1 MKIAAPAKSVNGSV
15 ARLSTVITWEES
27 AREPLELYYEVPV
40 AFADALA
47 TGVNAFVVAAAFPAM
62 SAGER
67 RLAIDGEV
75 CPRLVVGLQTT
86 MRLFEFWYGPSA
98 KPLALEPRSLLNRMD
113 VRPPRAGSFFTGGID
128 SLATL
133 RMNRLYFPEGHPE
146 YIRDLVL
153 LYGINFDSDD
163 SPTTFGEAVT
173 ELTRLADSA
182 GATLIP
188 MTTNVRRVLN
198 PDIEF
203 FRFRYHG
210 ALLAAAAHALAG
222 RLSAMSIGS
231 THDFPNLMAWGSHP
245 LLDPNLGS
253 SDMRIYH
260 DSLELSRFE
269 KTRMVAE
276 WEAGV
281 QNIKVCVKNWPGT
294 NCGTCEKCL
303 RTMLALVA
311 VGALDR
317 CRAFESR
324 KLDARRVAAIQ
335 IDTDNQSAFYEELIE
350 PLRKAGR
357 NDLADAIGESLQ
369 RFRGEVGLRGTLR
382 RADRMF
388 LGGGLTAIK
397 RTLSGYVRHPQ
408 APSHQHH

>member
-1 MKIAAPAKSVNGSV
+1 MKVAAPKRSVNASV
-15 ARLSTVITWEES
+15 ARLSTVVTWEES
-27 AREPLELYYEVPV
+27 PREPLELYYDVPA

-47 TGVNAFVVAAAFPAM
+47 PSVNAFVVATIFPAFA
-62 SAGER
+62 AGER
-67 RLAIDGEV
+67 RLAIDDEV
-75 CPRLVVGLQTT
+75 CPRLVVGLQTA
-86 MRLFEFWYGPSA
+86 MRLFEYWYGPPA
-98 KPLALEPRSLLNRMD
+98 TPLTLEPKRLLNRTEA
-113 VRPPRAGSFFTGGID
+113 RPARAGSFFTGGID

-146 YIRDLVL
+146 FIRDLVL

-163 SPTTFGEAVT
+163 SPATFAEAVK
-173 ELTRLADSA
+173 ELTTLADSA

-188 MTTNVRRVLN
+188 ITTNVRRVLN

-210 ALLAAAAHALAG
+210 ALLAAAAHAVAG

-260 DSLELSRFE
+260 DCLELSRFE
-269 KTRMVAE
+269 KTKLVSE
-276 WEAGV
+276 WDAGL
-281 QNIKVCVKNWPGT
+281 QNIKVCVTNWPGT

-303 RTMLALVA
+303 RTMLALEA
-311 VGALDR
+311 VGTLAR

-324 KLDARRVAAIQ
+324 LLDAGRVAAIQ
-335 IDTDNQSAFYEELIE
+335 ILTDNQSAFYEELID

-357 NDLADAIGESLQ
+357 NDLADAILVSLQ
-369 RFRGEVGLRGTLR
+369 RFRGEDGLRGRLR
-382 RADRMF
+382 RADRLY

-397 RTLSGYVRHPQ
+397 RTLASHVRHP
-408 APSHQHH
+408 STHQHH